1 MDHSQIYLPKLSLVN
16 KVIIALSALF
26 YIAGAILQ
34 QTSSFN
40 LTGFLGLSA
49 ERFLA
54 GHIYT
59 LLTYPLL
66 SHSILEVILNCLMLW
81 LMGSEFESNWGT
93 KRYLSFIFSVIAGG
107 ALFFVAIATLFF
119 KSGSVFLF
127 PLTGLSGIVSSLCIA
142 YAVIYPDRLFSFMML
157 IPIKAKYFCFI
168 LVAISLSQG
177 LSGPLGVGAWG
188 QLGGILAA
196 YLFMVVI
203 SHRNFKAL
211 SQKMANFG
219 IVSKKPKSKAKLT
232 IVKDDQD
239 DSPKYWH

>member
-1 MDHSQIYLPKLSLVN
+1 MDHSQIYLPKLSLIN
-16 KVIIALSALF
+16 KIIIICSVIFFIL
-26 YIAGAILQ
+26 GMILQ
-34 QTSSFN
+34 QTSNFYLAS
-40 LTGFLGLSA
+40 FLGLSTD
-49 ERFLA
+49 RFLH

-59 LLTYPLL
+59 IITYPLF
-66 SHSILEVILNCLMLW
+66 SHSVLEVILNCLMLW
-81 LMGSEFESNWGT
+81 LMGSEFETNWGT
-93 KRYLSFIFSVIAGG
+93 RRYMSFVLTVVVGG
-107 ALFFVAIATLFF
+107 ALVFVTMASIFF
-119 KSGSVFLF
+119 KNSAVYLF
-127 PLTGLSGIVSSLCIA
+127 PLTGLSGLVSSLCVA

-177 LSGPLGVGAWG
+177 LTGPSGVGAWG

-211 SQKMANFG
+211 SHKMANFG
-219 IVSKKPKSKAKLT
+219 RVDKKPKSRAKLT

-239 DSPKYWH
+239 GPPKYWH

>member
-26 YIAGAILQ
+26 YVSGAILQ

-40 LTGFLGLSA
+40 LTNYLGLSA

-119 KSGSVFLF
+119 KNGSVFLF
-127 PLTGLSGIVSSLCIA
+127 PLTGLSGIVSSLCTA

-203 SHRNFKAL
+203 SHRNFKEL

-219 IVSKKPKSKAKLT
+219 SVSKRPKSKAKLT